1 MSFLMVLYRIYQALI
16 AVPLL
21 LVVTIIAA
29 VLTAFGSML
38 GFSRTMG
45 YWPGCIW
52 ARISAG

>member
-29 VLTAFGSML
+29 VLLARLHLGSHFLLADFRQSEGFG
-38 GFSRTMG
+38 
-45 YWPGCIW
+45 
-52 ARISAG
+52 AR

>member
-38 GFSRTMG
+38 GFSRTMAIG
-45 YWPGCIW
+45 PVASGL
-52 ARISAG
+52 AFSAG